1 MTPDV
6 VVTGASLT
14 LDEVAAVARD
24 GASARIDDATRE
36 QIRRGNE
43 VLLAALEHDVQVY
56 GGNTGVGAGKLDAV
70 ALDDEARFN
79 RVMLLNH
86 RVVGG
91 PYAPDELVRATILRV
106 ANHMASGR
114 NGVRPELVDEL
125 LAALDRPSL
134 PQMRMLGSLGIGDI
148 GPLVDLAIDL
158 LSDFELGPSEALAL
172 FDHNSFGTASAALA
186 VLDCLRL
193 ADTLDATIALDLEG
207 FGANLGA
214 IDPIIAVSRPHPAI
228 AMTRDRVAGL
238 LVGSTLEDRTQA
250 RNLQDPV
257 CFRSSVQIQAAF
269 RDVLDRT
276 CAILDVELNAFQ
288 GNPIVIVD
296 EERVQS
302 VGQFSVVPLALA
314 IDALRQAL
322 AAAMTIQLERSVKQL
337 QLPFNGL
344 TRGLRVHE
352 HGGEPGLEMLSHGMT
367 SLVGELRLLAAPVT
381 NELPTTSIEEGI
393 EDTMTLLPTAARR
406 LSEMCAIGERVV
418 ACSLIVAAQACDLRG
433 HRLGGGTQQ
442 LHELVRTVAP
452 ALEPNGVIPELDPV
466 EALVH
471 SGAVTALVRAS

>member
-1 MTPDV
+1 MTI
-6 VVTGASLT
+6 VVTGQTLS
-14 LDEVAAVARD
+14 LDEVAAVARG

-36 QIRRGNE
+36 RISRGNA
-43 VLLAALEHDVQVY
+43 VLMAELGRDVMIY
-56 GGNTGVGAGKLDAV
+56 GGNTGVGAGKLDGV

-91 PYAPDELVRATILRV
+91 AYASDELVRATILRV
-106 ANHMASGR
+106 ANHLASGR
-114 NGVRPELVDEL
+114 NGVRPELVEEL
-125 LAALDRPSL
+125 LAALDRPEL
-134 PQMRMLGSLGIGDI
+134 PRMRMLGSLGIGDI
-148 GPLVDLAIDL
+148 GPLVDLALDL
-158 LSDFELGPSEALAL
+158 LGDFELGPSEALAL
-172 FDHNSFGTASAALA
+172 FDHNAFGTASSALA

-228 AMTRDRVAGL
+228 ATTRDRVARL
-238 LVGSTLEDRTQA
+238 LEGSALEDHTLA
-250 RNLQDPV
+250 RNLQDPI

-269 RDVLDRT
+269 RDVLDR
-276 CAILDVELNAFQ
+276 ARGILDVELNAFQ

-302 VGQFSVVPLALA
+302 VGQFSVLPLTLA

-322 AAAMTIQLERSVKQL
+322 AAAMTTQLERTIKQL

-344 TRGLRVHE
+344 TRGLRTHDI
-352 HGGEPGLEMLSHGMT
+352 GGEPGLEMLTHGMT
-367 SLVGELRLLAAPVT
+367 SMVGELRLLAAPVAT
-381 NELPTTSIEEGI
+381 ELPTSSIEEGI
-393 EDTMTLLPTAARR
+393 EDTMTFLPTAARR
-406 LSEMCAIGERVV
+406 LSEMCAIAERVV
-418 ACSLIVAAQACDLRG
+418 TCSLIVAAQACDLRG
-433 HRLGGGTQQ
+433 HRLGAGTQR
-442 LHELVRTVAP
+442 LHDAIRAAAP
-452 ALEPNGVIPELDPV
+452 GLEPNGVIPELDPV

-471 SGAVTALVRAS
+471 SGAIAALTDANA